1 MKLYALAAL
10 VLFALRS
17 PVDASASPHPWVQ
30 KGRKEAQG
38 DAKAEEGKVL
48 GSDAVPQEQGV
59 LGTEYPLVQAVI
71 RADAPLHEDTM
82 GTAPRELLD
91 LAGAPGGGF
100 AAVWQDHRDGNM
112 GLYFARVGADGKTKE
127 AERPTYSAARA
138 SRELDPSI
146 SVNGSGAGV
155 VSWREKSMP
164 NGLYFTRLFDASG
177 KTSPAHLPMGVEFP
191 AGGSR
196 GAGAEL
202 VMPSVA
208 VLPDGSGVC
217 VWLAANRA
225 MLQVIRATG
234 PTVEQPIELSRAEAP
249 ATARPVIGAALDG
262 TLLVAWGTQAG
273 IECSV
278 RPARGR
284 ESRGALGAGKPLEL
298 HSDRQGGWWIF
309 VEAEGKRVL
318 RHADNAGKVDREV
331 NAFADRDVVDVA
343 VADFGLLVLL
353 GPAPLGAGGRDGGRE
368 PARAGGHQLAL
379 VPFEPGAGVAEAPQP
394 IALRSETGEMLGN
407 VRIAAAGAVG
417 LVAWRERRGGD
428 QVLVARTIEAGG
440 KLGKPEDLTHDR
452 GTSNQ
457 TGPDVASN
465 GEDRAVAA
473 WMDRRNGENEIWV
486 RVLDAEHGFASPEFP
501 VPVRVPGEAVP
512 TESISGGQPAVAMT
526 KDSRFA
532 VAWVDTSSGG
542 AAVFVQGFSAEVKPL
557 AAAVRIDACSKD
569 VGTLALVTAEDGYV
583 LVWRRAEGGVAARR
597 VDFACLPL
605 GKIEVLT
612 TDKSAGNVTACRLD
626 VTPRER
632 EKRACAV
639 AWDVAI
645 AGVGRRLRA
654 RVLGSGLKLA
664 ERELSFDT
672 MFQGSDWDPAI
683 APLDDGGFVMIWVT
697 GETRTRDVFARGFDS
712 DGKPR
717 SQPHAVSARANE
729 QDYPEIARLGD
740 GSIALVWEDDISL
753 WDYVNVR
760 RFSADLKKLG
770 PPLQLCER
778 PEEFMR
784 SHTHAKVAA
793 FGDGFV
799 SVWTDTRRGTGADV
813 YWKLVGPR
821 FDTRVGGRK

>member
-1 MKLYALAAL
+1 MKPYALAAL
-10 VLFALRS
+10 VLFALS
-17 PVDASASPHPWVQ
+17 APSAVAASPHPMLQ

-38 DAKAEEGKVL
+38 DAKADAGKVL
-48 GSDAVPQEQGV
+48 GNDAVPQEQGV

-71 RADAPLHEDTM
+71 RADAPVHEDTM

-100 AAVWQDHRDGNM
+100 AVVWQDHRDGNM
-112 GLYFARVGADGKTKE
+112 GLYFERVGLDGKSKE

-146 SVNGSGAGV
+146 SVNASGAGV

-164 NGLYFTRLFDASG
+164 NGLFFTRLFDAAG
-177 KTSPAHLPMGVEFP
+177 KTSPAHLPMGFEFP
-191 AGGSR
+191 AGGGR
-196 GAGAEL
+196 GAGPEL

-208 VLPDGSGVC
+208 TLPDGSGVC
-217 VWLAANRA
+217 VWLAVNRA
-225 MLQVIRATG
+225 MLQVIRAAG
-234 PTVEQPIELSRAEAP
+234 PAVEPPIELSRTEAP
-249 ATARPVIGAALDG
+249 ATARPVIGAAQDG
-262 TLLVAWGTQAG
+262 TQLIAWGTQAG
-273 IECSV
+273 IECQV

-284 ESRGALGAGKPLEL
+284 ETRNALGAGKPLEI
-298 HSDRQGGWWIF
+298 HSDRRGGWWIF
-309 VEAEGKRVL
+309 VELDGKRVV
-318 RHADNAGKVDREV
+318 RHADASGKVDREV
-331 NAFADRDVVDVA
+331 DAFADRNVVDVA

-353 GPAPLGAGGRDGGRE
+353 GPATVGAGGRDGARE
-368 PARAGGHQLAL
+368 PARASGHQLAL
-379 VPFEPGAGVAEAPQP
+379 VPFEPLAVVPQP

-407 VRIAAAGAVG
+407 VRIAASGAVG

-440 KLGKPEDLTHDR
+440 KLGNPEDLTHDR

-465 GEDRAVAA
+465 GEDRAVAV
-473 WMDRRNGENEIWV
+473 WMDRRNGENEIWA
-486 RVLDAEHGFASPEFP
+486 RLLDAERGFASPEFA

-512 TESISGGQPAVAMT
+512 AEPISGGQPAVAMT

-542 AAVFVQGFSAEVKPL
+542 AALFVQGFSAEAKPL
-557 AAAVRIDACSKD
+557 AAAVRVDACSKD
-569 VGTLALVTAEDGYV
+569 VGALALVTAEEGYV
-583 LVWRRAEGGVAARR
+583 LVWRRAEGGLAARR

-605 GKIEVLT
+605 GEIEVLT
-612 TDKSAGNVTACRLD
+612 TDKTAVNVTACRLD

-632 EKRACAV
+632 EKRAYAV
-639 AWDVAI
+639 AWDVTI

-654 RVLGSGLKLA
+654 RVLGSALTLEG
-664 ERELSFDT
+664 RELSFDT

-697 GETRTRDVFARGFDS
+697 GETRIRDVFARGFDF

-740 GSIALVWEDDISL
+740 GSIALAWEDDISL

-760 RFSADLKKLG
+760 RLSADLKKLG

-799 SVWTDTRRGTGADV
+799 SVWTDTRRGKGSDV

-821 FDTRVGGRK
+821 FDVRVGGRK